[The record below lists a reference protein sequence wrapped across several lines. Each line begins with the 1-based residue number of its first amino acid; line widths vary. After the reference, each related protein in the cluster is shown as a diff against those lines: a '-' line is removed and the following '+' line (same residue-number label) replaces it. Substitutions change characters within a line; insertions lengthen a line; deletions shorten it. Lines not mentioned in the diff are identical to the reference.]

1 MHRKRGIKAMEEN
14 DIIPRYMG
22 KLIHDCWASYFS
34 YSNCGHG
41 LCGSHLLRELTFVVE
56 TNRYRWARR
65 MKRLRRIS
73 GYLSLH
79 FLSFHSTSREHPPAN
94 NVDEMT

>member
-1 MHRKRGIKAMEEN
+1 MSIPNSFNGKTRRHTWDYRNEQGEIIGHVARYDGDGKK
-14 DIIPRYMG
+14 DIAP
-22 KLIHDCWASYFS
+22 F
-34 YSNCGHG
+34 
-41 LCGSHLLRELTFVVE
+41 F
-56 TNRYRWARR
+56 
-65 MKRLRRIS
+65 RRIS